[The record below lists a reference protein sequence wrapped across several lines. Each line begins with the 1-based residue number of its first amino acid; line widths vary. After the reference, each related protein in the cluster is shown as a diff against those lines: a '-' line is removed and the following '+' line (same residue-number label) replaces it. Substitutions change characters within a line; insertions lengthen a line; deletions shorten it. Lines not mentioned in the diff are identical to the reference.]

1 MPAFRNRKRNKRPE
15 SVILELIKKK
25 LNPAFSYVIF
35 EKDGL
40 HEKNAW
46 IGLYASLGGLRL
58 PILEV
63 LTFEDPCREKMLLV
77 AMFEAGRADAIM
89 EEIIC
94 ARLPRDMVSYV
105 YGSPMQG
112 GVLPDRAF
120 HGKER
125 SVEG

>member
-1 MPAFRNRKRNKRPE
+1 M
-15 SVILELIKKK
+15 IKKK

-46 IGLYASLGGLRL
+46 IGLYASLGALKL
-58 PILEV
+58 PILDV
-63 LTFEDPCREKMLLV
+63 MTFEDTSREKMLLV
-77 AMFEAGRADAIM
+77 AMFEAGRADTIM

-105 YGSPMQG
+105 YGTSVQ
-112 GVLPDRAF
+112 DRCD
-120 HGKER
+120 KE
-125 SVEG
+125 S